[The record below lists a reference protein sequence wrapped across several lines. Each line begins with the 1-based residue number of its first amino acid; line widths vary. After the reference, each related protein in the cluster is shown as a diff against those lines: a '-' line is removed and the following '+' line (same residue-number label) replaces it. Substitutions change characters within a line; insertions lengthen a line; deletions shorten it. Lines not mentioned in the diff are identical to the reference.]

1 MAQTSYTQF
10 QAAGMAGMKA
20 DASEDQVDS
29 GAAEGAVGFGLAVV
43 RGTDPAKQVKVPSA
57 DAGVFRGVSLQT
69 HLAQTA
75 AGVAEYADKD
85 CVGFMRKG
93 RVWVPVVDAV
103 AVDAAAYFLW
113 DTADAGKFSD
123 DSSGNRDAVPT
134 GVFRTSTSG
143 AGLAVLEL
151 NIP

>member
-1 MAQTSYTQF
+1 MAQLTYSQTM
-10 QAAGMAGMKA
+10 AVAMAGMKG
-20 DASEDQVDS
+20 DASDDQVDS

-43 RGTDPAKQVKVPSA
+43 RGTDASKQVKVPAA
-57 DAGVFRGVSLQT
+57 DSGVFRGVALQT
-69 HLAQTA
+69 HMAQTI
-75 AGVAEYADKD
+75 AGVAQYADKD
-85 CVGFMRKG
+85 AVGYMRKG

-134 GVFRTSTSG
+134 GRFVTSTSG
-143 AGLAVLEL
+143 AGLAMLEL